1 MREISGGYFVWVSLV
16 TEFVIG
22 IKQKS
27 LQLWEDMPQDRK
39 GVIHVMSFSIGM
51 EFGVLVAIINW
62 DWPPVAQNT
71 KKNF

>member
-1 MREISGGYFVWVSLV
+1 LREISGGYFVWVSLV

-51 EFGVLVAIINW
+51 EFGVLVAIIN
-62 DWPPVAQNT
+62 
-71 KKNF
+71 